1 MEHGRSKVKSVAK
14 ATVKQSR
21 KNVKKLNHHH
31 LWAGVACAGFFALIA
46 VPKSQAQFTT
56 ILNNSVPVLTSQ
68 VTTATDPELVG
79 ASVLATTGNQSY
91 TTLEGASGIGG
102 FYDETVYKQT
112 NGLLDF
118 VIQVSNLNATAEGVL
133 HLTLSNFAVA
143 GVTNA
148 VAFENIT
155 GLEPLGIAGTV
166 GSTSAQE
173 TGGVINFLLA
183 GSGATAGLTSDSF
196 IVQTNATAFVPGI
209 LSIQDG
215 ATSSDPGFA
224 PAFTAA
230 IPELSNLFC
239 GLAVLGLAAFQV
251 AKMLR
256 RNDANGML
264 AA

>member
-1 MEHGRSKVKSVAK
+1 
-14 ATVKQSR
+14 
-21 KNVKKLNHHH
+21 VKKHNHYHQ
-31 LWAGVACAGFFALIA
+31 WAGIACAGFFALIA

-56 ILNNSVPVLTSQ
+56 ILNNSVPVLTTQ
-68 VTTATDPELVG
+68 VTAATDPELVG
-79 ASVLATTGNQSY
+79 ATVLATTGNQTY

-102 FYDETVYKQT
+102 SYDETVYKQT

-118 VIQVSNLNATAEGVL
+118 VIQVNNTNTTAEGVL
-133 HLTLSNFAVA
+133 HVTLNNFAVA
-143 GVTNA
+143 GVTSA
-148 VAFENIT
+148 VAFENIP
-155 GLEPLGIAGTV
+155 GLEPLLSAGTV

-183 GSGATAGLTSDSF
+183 GSGASSGVTSDSF
-196 IVQTNATAFVPGI
+196 IVQTNATSYVPGF

-230 IPELSNLFC
+230 IPELSSLFC
-239 GLAVLGLAAFQV
+239 GLAVLGLAAFQG
-251 AKMLR
+251 AQMLR
-256 RNDANGML
+256 RNGANGMF